1 MQAKWWRS
9 GFFYLLL
16 LIVVGALILA
26 RVMSGVGPTEV
37 TLPEF
42 TESAK
47 QGQID
52 TIRQTGDIVEG
63 LIDDQVA
70 ITTNFDGT
78 TYELVKFLQDE
89 GVVLGGEGIQF
100 VVEPSGLDWGTI
112 GLTVI
117 LPIVLL
123 GALFYFLFFRF
134 LNQFT

>member
-26 RVMSGVGPTEV
+26 RVTSGAGPTEV

-42 TESAK
+42 AETAK

-52 TIRQTGDIVEG
+52 TIRQTGQTVQG
-63 LIDDQVA
+63 LIDDQVT
-70 ITTNFDGT
+70 ITTHFDGT

-89 GVVLGGEGIQF
+89 GVVLGGEGVQF
-100 VVEPSGLDWGTI
+100 VGGTI
-112 GLTVI
+112 KM
-117 LPIVLL
+117 
-123 GALFYFLFFRF
+123 RC
-134 LNQFT
+134 NRD